1 MNDQIK
7 YSVAG
12 FCMGVAEL
20 IPGISGATVAV
31 IFKIYPNLISIL
43 SQLRIKNASLNFSSL
58 SKTFQ
63 FDVSIPL
70 IFSMIVAVVICS
82 KGIDFLLNN
91 YEGLFLFSIGL
102 LMIFLS
108 IYIVNFFRDL
118 IKKKKLIIFLFL
130 GIIIGFVLH
139 ELNIGSGNT
148 SMFYLFLSGILAF
161 SFFLIPGI
169 SGSAMLVVL
178 GVYGPV
184 IQAVANFNFNLLI
197 PFGLGCLI
205 SLLILPKA
213 VLSIYSKHEQNLMY
227 VFSGLIF
234 SSGLFLL

>member
-20 IPGISGATVAV
+20 IPGISGASVAV
-31 IFKIYPNLISIL
+31 IFKIYPNLMSIL
-43 SQLRIKNASLNFSSL
+43 SQLRIKNVSLNFSSL

-91 YEGLFLFSIGL
+91 YEVLFLFSLGL

>member
-1 MNDQIK
+1 MNNKIK

-31 IFKIYPNLISIL
+31 IFKIYPNLMSIL
-43 SQLRIKNASLNFSSL
+43 SQLRIKNLSLNFSSL
-58 SKTFQ
+58 SNVFQ
-63 FDVSIPL
+63 FHISIPL
-70 IFSMIVAVVICS
+70 IFSMLAAIVICS

-91 YEGLFLFSIGL
+91 YEGFFLFSLGL

-108 IYIVNFFRDL
+108 IYVANFFKDL
-118 IKKKKLIIFLFL
+118 IQKLNLIIFLFL
-130 GIIIGFVLH
+130 GVIIGFTLH
-139 ELNIGSGNT
+139 ELNISSGEIT
-148 SMFYLFLSGILAF
+148 AFYLFISGLLAF

-184 IQAVANFNFNLLI
+184 IQAVANFNFNLLV

-213 VLSIYSKHEQNLMY
+213 ILSIYFKYEQNLMY
-227 VFSGLIF
+227 FFSGLIF
-234 SSGLFLL
+234 SSGFFLL